1 MHDKYR
7 VSSDDVY
14 IVEVNGDGN
23 VTTVDMWR
31 GDEIDRHITLWG
43 GEYPDKESI
52 EKLVCE
58 ELDDPYVEVEAW
70 VPMTVYFDLTETV
83 SVTLNAFEEDE
94 VDEIAYGLLE
104 TSFREQLLE
113 KFREALGMDPYIEV
127 GFSEDGA
134 GGHCSLSDG
143 DVKQYLKERE

>member
-7 VSSDDVY
+7 VTSDDVY

-31 GDEIDRHITLWG
+31 GNEIDRHITLWG
-43 GEYPDKESI
+43 GEYPDKEAI

-58 ELDDPYVEVEAW
+58 ELDDPYVGVEAW
-70 VPMTVYFDLTETV
+70 VPVTLQFDLTETV

-94 VDEIAYGLLE
+94 VYEIGERLLE
-104 TSFREQLLE
+104 TSFKEKLLE
-113 KFREALGMDPYIEV
+113 KFRETLGMDPYIEV
-127 GFSEDGA
+127 GFAEEGA
-134 GGHCSLSDG
+134 GGCCTLSDE
-143 DVKQYLKERE
+143 DVRQYLK